1 MGDRDVQRHVAVF
14 ARQGTR
20 LLRRRRPATRYNVT
34 SVVLFLH
41 FFFQTCTVRF
51 LFFSKLIWPF
61 SNFSGSARTSLLGA
75 GDGRPKRVVEEKVHH
90 VPLKR
95 RLKLSPHERT
105 IIAGVT
111 RTAETEMDRLN
122 THARTNYGATGGVYS
137 AVPPSDAE
145 AAEAAALERSI
156 RRSTAQADAH
166 RLDCCACLDSEWAH
180 DKDLK
185 SIFCAGKPIWYFR

>member
-1 MGDRDVQRHVAVF
+1 M
-14 ARQGTR
+14 
-20 LLRRRRPATRYNVT
+20 
-34 SVVLFLH
+34 
-41 FFFQTCTVRF
+41 
-51 LFFSKLIWPF
+51 
-61 SNFSGSARTSLLGA
+61 
-75 GDGRPKRVVEEKVHH
+75 HH

-122 THARTNYGATGGVYS
+122 THSRTNYGATGGVYS
-137 AVPPSDAE
+137 AVPPTDAE
-145 AAEAAALERSI
+145 AVEAAALERSI

-166 RLDCCACLDSEWAH
+166 RLDCCNQFCCCACLDGEWAH